1 MYRSVAENFSFL
13 IDLQATREHIRHG
26 VKRLEQEYPKDV
38 DLSLV
43 DQLLTFYL
51 YVKQAHAEE
60 ESFSHQDMY
69 QIIKQEK
76 IQAAFPNVETI
87 FRLFFCLMVTNCSGE
102 RSFSRLKRIKKWP
115 SFNNTTRAAVWSEYS
130 LWVMRIIDFDE
141 IIDEFAV
148 RKSRRKMFWH

>member
-38 DLSLV
+38 DLNLV

-102 RSFSRLKRIKKWP
+102 RSFSRLKRIKKM
-115 SFNNTTRAAVWSEYS
+115 T
-130 LWVMRIIDFDE
+130 
-141 IIDEFAV
+141 FAQQYH
-148 RKSRRKMFWH
+148 KSGCLV